1 MKFNNPID
9 PGCYADPEA
18 RFYEGKYYIYVT
30 RSLPFKDQMNQDC
43 FVSEDLVNFEK
54 VTDIIDMSGFD
65 YITNAVWA
73 PTIIEKDGMYY
84 YVFASNN
91 IQSDAQLGGI
101 EIARSEKPEGPFK
114 AYLGKPLIDHFIN
127 GAQPIDA
134 HLFKDDDGSIY
145 MYFGGWGHCNVCKMN
160 ETMDGFEPLPN
171 GELFMEVTPDDY
183 VEGPCMLKRNGTYY
197 FMWSGGCWT
206 ADDYHVAYCKAD
218 SPFGPFKTAKT
229 ILKAQPPLADGPG
242 HHGFLQIPGKDEWLI
257 VYHRRVVGD
266 KNGNHRYLCIDELH
280 FDEQGN
286 IIPVVMT

>member
-1 MKFNNPID
+1 MKCKNPID

-43 FVSEDLVNFEK
+43 FVSEDLVNFKK
-54 VTDIIDMSGFD
+54 VSGIIDMSGFD
-65 YITNAVWA
+65 YVTNAVWA
-73 PTIIEKDGMYY
+73 PTIIEKDGVYY

-101 EIARSEKPEGPFK
+101 EIARSENPEGPFK
-114 AYLGKPLIDHFIN
+114 AYLGKPLIDHFVN

-160 ETMDGFEPLPN
+160 ETMDGFVPLPN
-171 GELFMEVTPDDY
+171 GELFMEITPDDY
-183 VEGPCMLKRNGTYY
+183 VEGPCMLKRNGEYY
-197 FMWSGGCWT
+197 FMWSGGNWT
-206 ADDYHVAYCKAD
+206 SDDYHVAYCRAG
-218 SPFGPFKTAKT
+218 SPFGPFDKAET
-229 ILKAQPPLADGPG
+229 ILKSQPPLADGPG
-242 HHGFLQIPGKDEWLI
+242 HHGFLQIQDRDEWKI

-266 KNGNHRYLCIDELH
+266 KNGNHRYLCIDDLK
-280 FDEQGN
+280 FDEKGN